1 MGAASPPVEHR
12 APPVDG
18 GGGHQHSERKHGT
31 LPHLTSKLLPVL
43 RTRVHEATAHGL
55 PWLVR
60 PWSCGSLGSSIATPA
75 GKTKPIQPSAR
86 TWDRRIFGDSW
97 RFLRTLEGS
106 PLRIS
111 NASLTNVSKSLKP
124 KGQPTNLDQ
133 PANPTDHSR
142 APKTCFTLGP
152 IPQCHCKSFLM

>member
-31 LPHLTSKLLPVL
+31 LPHLSSKLLPVL

-75 GKTKPIQPSAR
+75 GKTKPIQPIAR
-86 TWDRRIFGDSW
+86 TWDLRIFGDSW

-124 KGQPTNLDQ
+124 KGQPTNLNQ
-133 PANPTDHSR
+133 PDNPTD
-142 APKTCFTLGP
+142 LV
-152 IPQCHCKSFLM
+152 KSKQHQWF